1 MDNIKQDKTI
11 LQIITSDCWKC
22 SKPMKLAILISG
34 GTFCDPSEFNEDQIK
49 VARNNGVILQENYS
63 NTLQEKYL
71 ANTCGH
77 CGAFIGKFFIDD
89 YLYDPGCK
97 EIEL

>member
-1 MDNIKQDKTI
+1 MNEADKNRTI

-22 SKPMKLAILISG
+22 NKPMKLAILISG
-34 GTFCDPSEFNEDQIK
+34 GTFCDPSEFNESQVKI
-49 VARNNGVILQENYS
+49 ARENGVVLRENYS

-71 ANTCGH
+71 ANTCEH
-77 CGAFIGKFFIDD
+77 CGSFIGKFFLDD
-89 YLYDPGCK
+89 YLYSENCK